1 MYTERKEGNM
11 NGTAE
16 GTREVDRRVVDSV
29 WWTLRLSFG
38 LVPLLA
44 GLDKFFNLLVHWP
57 KYIAPVAA
65 GMLPMTPQHFMYIVG
80 IIEIVAGLGVLLS
93 PWTKAFA
100 TIVGIWLIAIALNLL
115 LGNFYDIAVRDLAMG
130 VTALSLARLTS
141 VVHVPSTVRHAA
153 RHATVG

>member
-1 MYTERKEGNM
+1 M

-80 IIEIVAGLGVLLS
+80 IIEIVAGLGMLLS
-93 PWTKAFA
+93 PWTKTFA
-100 TIVGIWLIAIALNLL
+100 YVVAAWLLCIALNLIA
-115 LGNFYDIAVRDLAMG
+115 GGSYDIAVRDLAMAASA
-130 VTALSLARLTS
+130 VSLARLTA
-141 VVHVPSTVRHAA
+141 VVHVPSTSRRRVEASYA
-153 RHATVG
+153 ST

>member
-1 MYTERKEGNM
+1 M

-16 GTREVDRRVVDSV
+16 SMREVDRRVVESV
-29 WWTLRLSFG
+29 WWTLRMSFG

-57 KYIAPVAA
+57 KYIAPSIA
-65 GMLPMTPQHFMYIVG
+65 GILPMSPQHFMYVVG

-93 PWTKAFA
+93 PWTKTFA
-100 TIVGIWLIAIALNLL
+100 YIVGIWLIGIALTLL
-115 LGNFYDIAVRDLAMG
+115 VGNFYDIAVRDLAMG
-130 VTALSLARLTS
+130 ITAISLARLTS
-141 VVHVPSTVRHAA
+141 VVHVSSTVPRAA